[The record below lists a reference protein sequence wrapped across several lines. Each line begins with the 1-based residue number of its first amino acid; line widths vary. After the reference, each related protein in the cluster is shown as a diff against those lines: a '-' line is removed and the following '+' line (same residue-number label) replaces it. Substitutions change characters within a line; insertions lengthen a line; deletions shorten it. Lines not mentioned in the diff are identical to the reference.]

1 MFVVTT
7 DRILKTLEQL
17 SESVGVSGFEA
28 PPRSLIHKEIK
39 DLVDKVWVDP
49 LGNLLAV
56 REGEKQHPRILLDAH
71 VDEIG
76 FIITHVD
83 KRGFLRI
90 APLGGWDPR
99 TLPGQRVIIQ
109 PHAVKGRYPSP
120 VFGVVTAM
128 PPHLTSAEQRKKVI
142 PIGELLV
149 DIGVTS
155 HQEAKERGVVM
166 GVPLT
171 VWQPFKRLTDDTLTG
186 KAFDDRVGCTILI
199 ETLRRLEEAG
209 DKQATVVF
217 NFSIAEEV
225 GARGARTGAYTLEP
239 DVALALECT
248 TAADIP
254 DVPEHK
260 SPTRLGEGP
269 AITLAD
275 RSMIAHHD
283 VVEALKRVG
292 EKEKIKH
299 QIKKPIITG
308 GTDAGQIHLTR
319 GGVPSGVISV
329 PSRNIHSAVSV
340 IRLSDMVAA
349 VDLVYGF
356 VQTWK
361 E

>member
-1 MFVVTT
+1 MTIE
-7 DRILKTLEQL
+7 RILKTLEEL
-17 SESVGVSGFEA
+17 SEAIGVSGFES
-28 PPRSLIHKEIK
+28 PPRDLIREEIK

-49 LGNLLAV
+49 LGNLLAI
-56 REGEKQHPRILLDAH
+56 RKGETKHPRILLDAH

-109 PHAVKGRYPSP
+109 PHRIAQRKEYPPP
-120 VFGVVTAM
+120 VFGVITAM
-128 PPHLTSAEQRKKVI
+128 PPHLTSAEQRRKVI
-142 PIGELLV
+142 PIEELLV

-155 HQEAKERGVVM
+155 RDEAKERGVVM

-171 VWQPFKRLTDDTLTG
+171 VWQPFMKLSDDSLTG

-199 ETLRRLEEAG
+199 EILRRLEEAK
-209 DKQATVVF
+209 DKRATVVF
-217 NFSIAEEV
+217 NFSMAEEV

-254 DVPEHK
+254 GVPEHK

-275 RSMIAHHD
+275 RSLIAHPK
-283 VVEALKRVG
+283 VVSTLKRVG
-292 EKEKIKH
+292 EKQKIRH

-308 GTDAGQIHLTR
+308 GTDAGPIHVSR
-319 GGVPSGVISV
+319 GGVPSGVVSV

-340 IRLSDMVAA
+340 IRLSDVVAA
-349 VDLVYGF
+349 IDLVQGF
-356 VQTWK
+356 VKTWK
-361 E
+361 D

>member
-1 MFVVTT
+1 MTI
-7 DRILKTLEQL
+7 DRILKTLEEL
-17 SESVGVSGFEA
+17 SEAIGVSGFEK
-28 PPRSLIHKEIK
+28 PPRDMIQEEIK
-39 DLVDKVWVDP
+39 DLVDKAWVDP
-49 LGNLLAV
+49 LGNLLAI
-56 REGEKQHPRILLDAH
+56 RKGETKHPRILLDAH

-109 PHAVKGRYPSP
+109 PHAIKEKYPPP
-120 VFGVVTAM
+120 VFGVITAM
-128 PPHLTSAEQRKKVI
+128 PPHLTSPEQRRKVI
-142 PIGELLV
+142 QIEELLV

-155 HQEAKERGVVM
+155 FDEAKEKGVVM

-171 VWQPFKRLTDDTLTG
+171 VWQPFMRLSDDSLTG
-186 KAFDDRVGCTILI
+186 KAFDDRVGCTILV
-199 ETLRRLEEAG
+199 ETLRRLEEA
-209 DKQATVVF
+209 KNRQATVVF
-217 NFSIAEEV
+217 NFAMAEEV

-254 DVPEHK
+254 DVPDHK

-275 RSMIAHHD
+275 RSMIAHPK
-283 VVEALKRVG
+283 VVSTLQRVG
-292 EKEKIKH
+292 EKEKIRH
-299 QIKKPIITG
+299 QVKKPIITG
-308 GTDAGQIHLTR
+308 GTDAGQIHVTR
-319 GGVPSGVISV
+319 GGVPSGVVSV

-356 VQTWK
+356 IQTWK